1 MKKIISVWKVNKK
14 GRLKMKWKRKKVEP
28 VSLFTEEEK

>member
-14 GRLKMKWKRKKVEP
+14 GILKMKWKRKKVHK
-28 VSLFTEEEK
+28 VSLSTEEEK